1 MALDKLTERRTLTW
15 GDTLIEF
22 EEQNKDIKFTKEE
35 KSYIKKLIT
44 RGNEYQEQLNE
55 DWLEYGLM
63 TYQQYMK
70 QIFRYI
76 ALQDIIIED
85 LFKYA
90 DSIRKYNKK
99 GWKWKV

>member
-99 GWKWKV
+99 G